1 MMPAA
6 MPQHSQHAPR
16 QSKQDEMEMVKKERR
31 LQKNREAAKECRRK
45 KKE

>member
-1 MMPAA
+1 MGPTSHPAQT
-6 MPQHSQHAPR
+6 PQR
-16 QSKQDEMEMVKKERR
+16 SKQDEVEMIKKERR